1 MSELPVTRP
10 ASRPHAT
17 FDGVRSACTCVI
29 LLLAACFAP
38 GQQPSETTGSV
49 CGSVSDENGAPA
61 SHVRVVA
68 APDMSDY
75 PGGGS
80 FGLLGSDTDETGHYC
95 VDHLGPGK
103 YIMSAYDEKK
113 GYPIRL
119 MSGFYTW
126 DSPAPKVTITAYNPD
141 AHLDWRI
148 PFKAGFLRLHVSVD
162 RSDAKT
168 IPVRFSL
175 VVPSRPKVGLYSAD
189 WTLKTDQTDS
199 FTVLLPPGEDVSL
212 TATAPGYRRWP
223 DNDRGELLNLRSG
236 ETKDITIP
244 LTTITP

>member
-1 MSELPVTRP
+1 M
-10 ASRPHAT
+10 
-17 FDGVRSACTCVI
+17 RSAFTCVV
-29 LLLAACFAP
+29 LLLAASFAP
-38 GQQPSETTGSV
+38 GQQPAEITGSV
-49 CGSVSDENGAPA
+49 CGSVLDENGAPA

-80 FGLLGSDTDETGHYC
+80 FGLSGSDTDETGRYC
-95 VDHLGPGK
+95 VNHLRPGK

-119 MSGFYTW
+119 MSGFYRW
-126 DSPAPKVTITAYNPD
+126 DSPAPKVTLTAYNRD

-168 IPVRFSL
+168 VPVNISL
-175 VVPSRPKVGLYSAD
+175 VVPSRPKVGIRNYSLS
-189 WTLKTDQTDS
+189 TEQTDS
-199 FTVLLPPGEDVSL
+199 ITVLLPPGEDVVL
-212 TATAPGYRRWP
+212 TVAAPGYRRWP
-223 DNDRGELLNLRSG
+223 DNETGELLNLRSG
-236 ETKDITIP
+236 ETKDLAIA